1 MSSLELTGP
10 RCGTWAGL
18 GGVVSTTACDPALVG
33 KVALCSFAASAE
45 VESPVDL
52 LDCIVGGSFW
62 VVGTPCWG
70 DATPGCRGQLAHR
83 LAREEVCQKG
93 HTYPFYIPD
102 FPLVRGRDA

>member
-45 VESPVDL
+45 VESPADL

-70 DATPGCRGQLAHR
+70 DAGRRSGACWWGCGPVAEHERAG
-83 LAREEVCQKG
+83 V
-93 HTYPFYIPD
+93 
-102 FPLVRGRDA
+102 